1 MRLCLAVID
10 RESGKVSQK
19 TPAFLIRLLTLY
31 KSIKDTVAG
40 IVPADLQNSSV
51 ALLHIKFLLKAANQT
66 EQPKKKKKKS
76 WATEKDLFEW
86 SIRTSYFI

>member
-51 ALLHIKFLLKAANQT
+51 TLLHIKFLLKAANQT
-66 EQPKKKKKKS
+66 EQPKEKKLS
-76 WATEKDLFEW
+76 E
-86 SIRTSYFI
+86 